1 MSRSRGTV
9 GASRRKMGRR
19 AEVYPGASRDG
30 HTGMAQY
37 IVTMNMET
45 ADPLLPIDRLV
56 EVMRESLL
64 PSLGALANLE
74 GRGRVVTGGYPV
86 GERFVVLVVEADS
99 EEELQEVLDE
109 LPLSGGAKVEARR
122 LQGFGEFRRPAR

>member
-1 MSRSRGTV
+1 
-9 GASRRKMGRR
+9 
-19 AEVYPGASRDG
+19 
-30 HTGMAQY
+30 MAQY
-37 IVTMNMET
+37 IVTMNIET

-56 EVMRESLL
+56 GVVRESLL
-64 PSLGALANLE
+64 PSLEALADLE

-109 LPLSGGAKVEARR
+109 LPLSGEAKVEARR
-122 LQGFGEFRRPAR
+122 LQGFGEFRRSAR